1 MTTNKKES
9 PSMNKYYQQH
19 DNNINYET
27 IVATT
32 TATSDVNNT
41 MTSSSSWPPINPQL
55 YLIHVGKTGGST
67 IVKALSLSNYSTSVK
82 CMVRRTKTKTTRRN
96 KCYKYPSNNATSKL
110 TQSILGVYHTWS
122 PLLNKADKLWL
133 LQNTNIFLFTIR
145 NPISRLQ
152 SAYNY
157 HKDGTHTVI
166 KQNGKRNTY
175 KDVKQYFYTHCYSN
189 GFNNMITKLRTTGIH
204 KTTTTVNDDNMDD
217 DDCYTIGRNVLLGK
231 SNQGDVHFQYNY
243 EYYYTYTLSNQ
254 YTEHTHALAVVRTE
268 YLWEDVIQL
277 NQQLGGDDE
286 DSSISSKNY
295 WNTMKGYKV
304 THGSE
309 NYTTHHHH
317 PSSGNDTEEIIS
329 IPNAIYLCCL
339 MYNEI
344 EIYQL
349 LLLKAGN
356 LSDDQKRI
364 SLNELL
370 TTCHVTNNTED
381 VLSNPFSW
389 TEYNKG
395 NICEGVY

>member
-9 PSMNKYYQQH
+9 PPMNKDYQQH
-19 DNNINYET
+19 DKPT
-27 IVATT
+27 IVGATT
-32 TATSDVNNT
+32 TATTDVNNT
-41 MTSSSSWPPINPQL
+41 MTSSSWPPINPKL
-55 YLIHVGKTGGST
+55 YLIHVGKTGGSS
-67 IVKALSLSNYSTSVK
+67 IVKALSLSNYSKSVK
-82 CMVRRTKTKTTRRN
+82 CMIRRTKTKTTRKN
-96 KCYKYPSNNATSKL
+96 KCYKYPSNTTSKL

-122 PLLNKADKLWL
+122 PLLNKADKSWL

-157 HKDGTHTVI
+157 HRDGTHTVI
-166 KQNGKRNTY
+166 KQNNGKRNTY
-175 KDVKQYFYTHCYSN
+175 KDVKQYFYTHCYSD

-204 KTTTTVNDDNMDD
+204 KTTNTVNDDNMDD
-217 DDCYTIGRNVLLGK
+217 DDCYTIGKNVLLGK

-243 EYYYTYTLSNQ
+243 EYYYNYTINQ

-268 YLWEDVIQL
+268 YPWEDVIQL
-277 NQQLGGDDE
+277 NQQLGDDDAE
-286 DSSISSKNY
+286 SSISSKNY
-295 WNTMKGYKV
+295 WNTKKGYKV

-309 NYTTHHHH
+309 NYI
-317 PSSGNDTEEIIS
+317 NDTEDIIS

-339 MYNEI
+339 LYNEI

-349 LLLKAGN
+349 LLLKARN
-356 LSDDQKRI
+356 LSDEQKRI

-370 TTCHVTNNTED
+370 TTCHVTNKDDD

-389 TEYNKG
+389 IEYNKG
-395 NICEGVY
+395 KICQGVY